1 MILDRKAWTARKSA
15 GVTGLIFFG
24 WRGSIVAILAAL
36 AVSFFLFGYWW
47 PYWRSADMDFML
59 VYQAFL
65 LNFGLPQDF
74 FDHPGYLNIL
84 LLDGWFNLLHRI
96 GILGVI
102 SLSDI
107 PPASNTAAFNAIW
120 TDAVRAGRVLSLIIA
135 GTFIVLFAELFRK
148 LIRDWQI
155 AVLAAFC
162 LAFSGGVMMEAR
174 IMRTEL
180 LTAALVTAGL
190 LLLLIAA
197 RTPQSSFRP
206 ILVGLAAML
215 CMLAIA
221 NKVQAILLASALPL
235 IVVFFGC
242 RSEGAG
248 NFWQSRLA
256 VPVLLLLAVVASLL
270 AIPAGH
276 LVVFGLSHTAESH
289 AGLRSVAFGYYGV
302 YQAILAIWVISSM
315 LVFAEV
321 WRVQAIETA
330 AAVLAVIAGVSLGL
344 LALDLVYNPQNVI
357 AAINPIEHML
367 VYATWANPDLGHA
380 DGILNGRM
388 FHSLGKGVLDVLA
401 RRTFVL
407 HTSSRPTLV
416 LEWLVIAGA
425 VLAWRRGQHR
435 LFWQLAVVM
444 PTVWVVDVFGTL
456 RGLKI
461 EYYTFTDP
469 LVIIAA
475 GWLLVNLPD
484 LKTHRWAF
492 SIGVAVLA
500 IHVVVSQAEPVK
512 HTFSRVGPERACVWL
527 PDYVKLIERF
537 PFCPS
542 H

>member
-1 MILDRKAWTARKSA
+1 MMLDRKAWAARKRA
-15 GVTGLIFFG
+15 GVAGLIFFG
-24 WRGSIVAILAAL
+24 WRGSIAAILLAL

-47 PYWRSADMDFML
+47 PYWRSADMDFMM

-65 LNFGLPQDF
+65 LNAGRAQEF
-74 FDHPGYLNIL
+74 FDHPAYLNIL
-84 LLDGWFNLLHRI
+84 LLDGWFNLLHQL

-102 SLSDI
+102 SLSGI
-107 PPASNTAAFNAIW
+107 PPASDTAAFNAVW
-120 TDAVRAGRVLSLIIA
+120 TDAVRAGRALSLIIV
-135 GTFIVLFAELFRK
+135 GTFVVLFAELFRK

-162 LAFSGGVMMEAR
+162 LAFSGGLMMAAR

-180 LTAALVTAGL
+180 LAAALVTLGL
-190 LLLLIAA
+190 LILLIAA
-197 RTPQSSFRP
+197 RSPQSSLRP

-215 CMLAIA
+215 CMLAIV

-242 RSEGAG
+242 RGEGAG

-256 VPVLLLLAVVASLL
+256 VPILLLLAVVASLL

-302 YQAILAIWVISSM
+302 YQAILGVWVISSM
-315 LVFAEV
+315 LVFAKV
-321 WRVQAIETA
+321 WRVPPAETA
-330 AAVLAVIAGVSLGL
+330 AAMLAVIAGVSLGL
-344 LALDLVYNPQNVI
+344 LALDLSYDPQNVL
-357 AAINPIEHML
+357 AVVNPIEHMF
-367 VYATWANPDLGHA
+367 VYATWSNPDLGHA
-380 DGILNGRM
+380 EGIFSARF
-388 FHSLGKGVLDVLA
+388 FHLLGIGVLDVLA

-407 HTSSRPTLV
+407 HPTSRPTLV
-416 LEWLVIAGA
+416 LEWLVVAGA

-435 LFWQLAVVM
+435 LFWQVAVVLVV
-444 PTVWVVDVFGTL
+444 VWVIDILGTL

-475 GWLLVNLPD
+475 GWLLVNLPY

-492 SIGVAVLA
+492 SIGAAVLA
-500 IHVVVSQAEPVK
+500 IHIVVSQAQPVK
-512 HTFSRVGPERACVWL
+512 HTFSKEGPERMCVWL

-537 PFCPS
+537 PFCPLR
-542 H
+542 